1 MNDHTLVRVSADADG
16 TAGNNESSNAQVVAT
31 ASEILV
37 VFESYASNLVAG
49 DDNGGSDIFLY
60 RQVGADHSVVRVST
74 GLGGLQSDGSSST
87 SAQLSANGRYV
98 VFQSLAANLVAGDTN
113 GCYDVFVKDLNDLDA
128 APIRVSTGIHGQ
140 GNKSSYDAQISADGR
155 YVTFTSQASNL
166 VAGDTN
172 NSTDIF
178 RKDLHTGAIE
188 QLSAT
193 NVAAQGFAESN
204 DDSENGGITA
214 DGRFVLLESDAWN
227 LVSGDSNNSTDLF
240 LIDAERLPDAQ
251 AMRDGRYVE
260 LKLGIGAGARVDI
273 AWGDGTSGTAAAS
286 GGVASLSHIYAS
298 KGVKAAVVSV
308 HEGDVTWTVA
318 HTLDV
323 ASGAMSRNTALA
335 DTLSGGAASDVL
347 RGDGFTNLIVGNAGA
362 DRLYGGLGTDML
374 SGGAGRDIFVFDTKL
389 EQENQPRQGDG
400 FLRQGRRDLAR
411 QQVHAEARPEGFG
424 EEAAQAQ
431 QGVLRP
437 RQGQG
442 RQRLT

>member
-1 MNDHTLVRVSADADG
+1 MN
-16 TAGNNESSNAQVVAT
+16 
-31 ASEILV
+31 
-37 VFESYASNLVAG
+37 
-49 DDNGGSDIFLY
+49 
-60 RQVGADHSVVRVST
+60 
-74 GLGGLQSDGSSST
+74 
-87 SAQLSANGRYV
+87 
-98 VFQSLAANLVAGDTN
+98 
-113 GCYDVFVKDLNDLDA
+113 
-128 APIRVSTGIHGQ
+128 
-140 GNKSSYDAQISADGR
+140 SSYEPQISADGR
-155 YVTFTSQASNL
+155 YVTFTSYASNL

-172 NSTDIF
+172 NSYDIF
-178 RKDLHTGAIE
+178 RKDLHTGTIE

-214 DGRFVLLESDAWN
+214 DGRFVVLESDAWN

-286 GGVASLSHIYAS
+286 GGVATLGHAYAS

-335 DTLSGGAASDVL
+335 DTLSGGAAADVL
-347 RGDGFTNLIVGNAGA
+347 RGDDFTNLIVGNGGS

-374 SGGAGRDIFVFDTKL
+374 SGGGGRDIFVFDTKL
-389 EQENQPRQGDG
+389 NKKTNLDKVTDFFVKDDG
-400 FLRQGRRDLAR
+400 IWLDNKYMPKLGRAGSEKKPHKLSKAFFALDKAKDANDFVIYKKSTGALYYDPDGA
-411 QQVHAEARPEGFG
+411 GG
-424 EEAAQAQ
+424 KAAIQIATLPKKLKMTYADFF
-431 QGVLRP
+431 VV
-437 RQGQG
+437 
-442 RQRLT
+442 